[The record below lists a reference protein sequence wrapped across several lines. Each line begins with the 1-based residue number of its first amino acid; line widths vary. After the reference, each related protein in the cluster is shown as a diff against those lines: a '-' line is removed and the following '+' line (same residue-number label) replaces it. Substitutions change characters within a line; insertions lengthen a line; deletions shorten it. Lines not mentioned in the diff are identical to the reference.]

1 MQIPFYH
8 DIIFISEIFAKNL
21 ERDGE
26 IMTIDRKVDYLEK
39 ARKEGASSAQIERLC
54 AVLWPEGSIPEEAEV
69 IKAIASITTDEQN
82 DEKEA
87 LDLEKIV
94 SDILK
99 KIGVPPHILGYKYL
113 RSAIILGFQDE
124 KMMNLVTKK
133 LYPRIAEDYE
143 TTPTRVERSI
153 RHAIE
158 VAWGRSNVEI
168 LHELFG
174 YTIDSERGKPTNSE
188 FMAMITDRL
197 KLQYK

>member
-1 MQIPFYH
+1 
-8 DIIFISEIFAKNL
+8 
-21 ERDGE
+21 
-26 IMTIDRKVDYLEK
+26 MTIDRKVDYLER
-39 ARKEGASSAQIERLC
+39 ARKEGASEEQIERLC
-54 AVLWPEGSIPEEAEV
+54 AVLWPEGSIPEEAKV

-113 RSAIILGFQDE
+113 RSAIILGFQDD
-124 KMMNLVTKK
+124 KLLNCVTKK

-168 LHELFG
+168 LHEVFG